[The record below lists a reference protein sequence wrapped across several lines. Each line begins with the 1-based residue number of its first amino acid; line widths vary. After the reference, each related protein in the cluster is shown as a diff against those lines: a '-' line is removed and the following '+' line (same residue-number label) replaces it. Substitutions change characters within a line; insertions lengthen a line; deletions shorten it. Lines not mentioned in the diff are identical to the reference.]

1 MEENWKGG
9 PMKSILSDGLIR
21 PDGLD
26 LRGPRQLKV
35 VSEPIYVKESLTGEK
50 GLQVVFKEMNE
61 LEAQ

>member
-9 PMKSILSDGLIR
+9 PMKSILS
-21 PDGLD
+21 DGLD

-35 VSEPIYVKESLTGEK
+35 VSEPIYVKESLAREK